1 MQSKLLRLF
10 RVSACAFLASNAP
23 PMFAQS
29 AGENKAQES
38 GKSDETVVVIGKRGS
53 LASAQAIKQDRIEI
67 VDSVVADDIN
77 KLPDVN
83 VTEAL
88 QRVTGVQILRDRG
101 EGAGV
106 AIRGLTQMETT
117 LNGREVFTAGTGR
130 NLDFT
135 DIPAELVS
143 SINVYKTASANQI
156 EGGIGGSIDLRTRR
170 PFDFAGHEVVVS
182 GRSTYGDLANRIK
195 PQISLLASNRWQIGG
210 GEFGALIDLAYQER
224 AWREDQKSTGNPVAR
239 NDLVAGRTV
248 VAPNGTSETTSVG
261 KRKRTAGTVMLQW
274 RPSDT
279 LELYAEGSYAEFRTF
294 QDSYQINAFPLSPA
308 SPTFVAGS
316 PTLFP
321 GTNDLR
327 SITWT
332 NTPLSVLTFAR
343 DTVDWTKQAA
353 VGGSW
358 TNKALT
364 ISSDL
369 SYTESYNSLFFSNLT
384 LSSTAANFTQ
394 DLSSRV
400 PRTSVTG
407 TDLGNPANY
416 QISGINYVFRPFN
429 GDLTTARLDAEYELF
444 GNFID
449 SISAGVRYAKRSAT
463 NSPGQIVASAALS
476 GISAASRPDLVQDNP
491 YEFFDGDGTHIGDF
505 VVGKPDLARDPGGLR
520 RSLGITAPIPASG
533 SPLSVWS
540 IDEETQ
546 AGYVMS
552 KFDAKRIGV
561 PLDGNIGL
569 RVVRTRED
577 VSGSQSVPTSGAIS
591 PIKIG
596 STYTDFLPSLNLR
609 YRLDRGLHLRA
620 AASKSITRPN
630 FDQLSPSLV
639 LTPNVV
645 NPAQNI
651 GSAGNPAL
659 KPVRADNVDLAVE
672 KYFNRTTSV
681 YLTGFWKKVDGFVTT
696 VSNPEFHDGAFY
708 QVSRPQN
715 SAGADIR
722 GFEVGYQQFYDFLPG
737 WLSGLGLQA
746 NYTYIDSETLNSTL
760 GEKVPLQNL
769 SKHSYNLVGMY
780 EKGRLSVRV
789 AYNWRDTFL
798 SGVANIVGVGALPIY
813 TKAYGWLDASVAY
826 RFSDKFSV
834 AIEGTNLLHTVRSS
848 YYGVETRPQS
858 SWINDMQ
865 ISATATVKF

>member
-1 MQSKLLRLF
+1 MQTKLLRLSK
-10 RVSACAFLASNAP
+10 VSACALLASNALP
-23 PMFAQS
+23 TFAQS
-29 AGENKAQES
+29 AGENETQGS
-38 GKSDETVVVIGKRGS
+38 GSEETVVVVGRRAG
-53 LASAQAIKQDRIEI
+53 LASAQAIRQERIEI

-77 KLPDVN
+77 KLPDIN

-117 LNGREVFTAGTGR
+117 LNGREIFTAGTGR
-130 NLDFT
+130 NLDFA
-135 DIPAELVS
+135 DIPAEMVS
-143 SINVYKTASANQI
+143 GIDVYKTSSANQI
-156 EGGIGGSIDLRTRR
+156 EGGIGGTIDLRTRR
-170 PFDFAGHEVVVS
+170 PFDFAGREIVVS
-182 GRSTYGDLANRIK
+182 GRSIYGDLVNRSK
-195 PQISLLASNRWQIGG
+195 PQFSLLASNRWQFGG
-210 GEFGALIDLAYQER
+210 GEFGALINLAYQER
-224 AWREDQKSTGNPVAR
+224 AWREDQKNTGNPVAR

-261 KRKRTAGTVMLQW
+261 ERKRTAGTVVLQW
-274 RPSDT
+274 RPSDA
-279 LELYAEGSYAEFRTF
+279 LEFYAEGSYAEFKTF

-316 PTLFP
+316 PSVFS

-358 TNKALT
+358 TDKALI
-364 ISSDL
+364 ISSDV

-384 LSSTAANFTQ
+384 LSGTAANFRH
-394 DLSSRV
+394 DLSSDP
-400 PRTSVTG
+400 PRTRVSG
-407 TDLGNPANY
+407 TDLGNPASF
-416 QISGINYVFRPFN
+416 QITGINYVFRPFN

-444 GNFID
+444 GKFIE
-449 SISAGVRYAKRSAT
+449 SISAGVRYAKRGAT
-463 NSPGQIVASAALS
+463 NAPGQVVASAVLS
-476 GISAASRPDLVQDNP
+476 GISAESRPDLVQDNP
-491 YEFFDGDGTHIGDF
+491 YAFFDGEGTHIRDF
-505 VVGKPDLARDPGGLR
+505 VVGNPDLARNPAALR

-533 SPLSVWS
+533 NPLSVWN

-546 AGYVMS
+546 AAYAMS
-552 KFDAKRIGV
+552 KFDAKRMGM
-561 PLDGNIGL
+561 PLDGNLGL
-569 RVVRTRED
+569 RIVRTREV
-577 VSGSQSVPTSGAIS
+577 VSGSQSIPTSGAVS

-596 STYTDFLPSLNLR
+596 STYTDVLPSLNLR
-609 YRLDRGLHLRA
+609 YRLNQGLHLRA

-639 LTPNVV
+639 LTPNAV

-651 GSAGNPAL
+651 GSAGNPEL

-672 KYFNRTTSV
+672 KYFNRTTSAYV
-681 YLTGFWKKVDGFVTT
+681 TGFWKKVDGFVTT

-715 SAGADIR
+715 SASADIK

-746 NYTYIDSETLNSTL
+746 NYTYIDSETLDSAL

-780 EKGRLSVRV
+780 EKGKLSVRI
-789 AYNWRDTFL
+789 AYNWRDKFL

-813 TKAYGWLDASVAY
+813 TKAYGWLDASATY
-826 RFSDKFSV
+826 RFSSKFSV
-834 AIEGTNLLHTVRSS
+834 AIEGTNLLHTIRSS
-848 YYGVETRPQS
+848 YYGVETRPQG

-865 ISATATVKF
+865 ISAIATVRF